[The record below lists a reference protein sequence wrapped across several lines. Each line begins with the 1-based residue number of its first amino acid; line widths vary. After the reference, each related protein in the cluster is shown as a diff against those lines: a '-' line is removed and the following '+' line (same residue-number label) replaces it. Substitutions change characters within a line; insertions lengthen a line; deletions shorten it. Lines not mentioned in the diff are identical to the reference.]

1 MFNLG
6 ISTTITY
13 DKDIFSG
20 IELIANSSFRFVE
33 IRCEKEHF
41 NYEDEKEIK
50 KLKNTLKKKSLTG
63 ISIHHPLWVNVADVD
78 EWMRTKSIREVEK
91 VILVAKKLNIPKII
105 LHPGKNSGDIK
116 KASLSL
122 SEIVSFAKEWDT
134 EILLENTFPD
144 DFGSRIDELKTLSN
158 EFNLPVCIDTSHCSA
173 KEDLLDKF
181 ILTFND
187 KIKHLHISDSLM
199 KGSDDH
205 LIPYKGKI
213 IWKTVIDFINAH
225 EGTGIFEIAP
235 CESSNVIETLEEIK
249 NKWKK

>member
-105 LHPGKNSGDIK
+105 LHPGKNSGDAEK
-116 KASLSL
+116 SSESL
-122 SEIVSFAKEWDT
+122 SELVSFAEEWDT
-134 EILLENTFPD
+134 EIILENTFPD
-144 DFGSRIDELKTLSN
+144 DFGSSIDELKILSDK
-158 EFNLPVCIDTSHCSA
+158 FNLPVCIDTSHCSA
-173 KEDLLDKF
+173 KDNLLNKF
-181 ILTFND
+181 LVTFNG
-187 KIKHLHISDSLM
+187 KIKHLHISDSFM

-213 IWKTVIDFINAH
+213 IWEPVVEFMKVH

-235 CESSNVIETLEEIK
+235 WESSNVIKALEKIK
-249 NKWKK
+249 SKWKK